1 VVEHLAAD
9 RRAESVIDDISSL
22 CQYRFP
28 VEAEMAARGEVEI
41 GTARDN
47 RTCPFSVA

>member
-1 VVEHLAAD
+1 VFEHLKAD
-9 RRAESVIDDISSL
+9 RRAEGVIDDISGL
-22 CQYRFP
+22 RQYLLL

-47 RTCPFSVA
+47 RAGG